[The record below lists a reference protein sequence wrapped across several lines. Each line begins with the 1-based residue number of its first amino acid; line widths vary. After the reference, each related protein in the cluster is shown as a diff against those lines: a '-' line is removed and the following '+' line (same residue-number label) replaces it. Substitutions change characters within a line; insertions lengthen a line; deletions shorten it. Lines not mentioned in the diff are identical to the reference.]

1 MADEEKRL
9 EITELDFHKIK
20 RNFRSFMKSQS
31 EFSDYELE
39 ASGLDVIQDLLA
51 YNTHYNA
58 FLVNMQTMENS
69 LITANRRASV
79 ARESYPLG
87 YLPRSSRGSE
97 AVIDIRVEIPNAVID
112 NEFSGN
118 TSNVR
123 FERNNR
129 FQTTI
134 DGKKFLFV
142 NPEEQFLEFQER
154 LDDTSVFESK
164 NVLIRQ
170 GHPRIFRY
178 TVDLED
184 TFQSFTIPHEN
195 VDINT
200 LQVHTLK
207 PGETNTR
214 RFRRNTELDIDEIT
228 ETTRVFFLRENAES
242 KYEVMFGDGQYG
254 YELVDGEEVTLEY
267 NTTDGEE
274 SNGARSFSVSSD
286 LFISGVEVEEA
297 TVTITDSTRSSGG
310 AFRESLQSIKLN
322 APQTFQ
328 AQDRAVSPRDFKAI
342 VKNNFNQVESVTT
355 WGGEQN
361 DPPRYGTVMLSV
373 KPFGSLYITENEKDQ
388 IRNKLQ
394 EKMFNVVRVGFLEP
408 VYLFVG
414 LSIRVLYNSQNT
426 LKQSGDIRR
435 ETSDAIREYSSNIL
449 EMFDSQMF
457 FSDLIDRI
465 NNVDDSIVSNNV
477 SVQMLKKWTPEF
489 GVPVDYNF
497 EFQNPIYY
505 PNRRF
510 VGSIES
516 TEFDLPGNRNCR
528 IVQSSERN
536 ERLKIIRRS
545 GGTTIDV
552 VSNAGV
558 VNYDSGSVSLS
569 PLSIE
574 GIRGRQIQLRAT
586 PREMDIATRQNYL
599 MIIEENDV
607 SINVIDVS
615 RSDQLGREIVQPD
628 PEKLRERLDRNED

>member
-79 ARESYPLG
+79 SRESYPLG

-134 DGKKFLFV
+134 DGRKFLFV

-574 GIRGRQIQLRAT
+574 GIRGTQIQLRAT

-628 PEKLRERLDRNED
+628 PEKLRERLGRNED